1 MSPSFKQLLVYPT
14 PQQEETDKKW
24 PALNNSQ
31 HLEIGHDRLGE
42 AAESDELERVA
53 S

>member
-1 MSPSFKQLLVYPT
+1 MACTEQLS
-14 PQQEETDKKW
+14 
-24 PALNNSQ
+24 AL
-31 HLEIGHDRLGE
+31 GDRPRLGE